1 MKNLGNFYSG
11 GNEYYMYEN
20 FNNCEIRKIEY
31 EDDYDVIYVGTYEN
45 CIKQKNKIYKDNYEY
60 DLNL

>member
-11 GNEYYMYEN
+11 GNEYYMYGN

-31 EDDYDVIYVGTYEN
+31 EDDYDIIYVGTYEN
-45 CIKQKNKIYKDNYEY
+45 CIKQ
-60 DLNL
+60 